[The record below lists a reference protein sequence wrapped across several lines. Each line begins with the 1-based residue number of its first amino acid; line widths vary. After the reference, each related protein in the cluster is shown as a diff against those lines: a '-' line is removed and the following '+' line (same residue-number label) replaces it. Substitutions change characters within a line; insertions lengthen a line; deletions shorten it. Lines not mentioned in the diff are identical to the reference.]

1 MKTLFISFDTDLPLH
16 TEGNIVVL
24 KHDLLNDLFYELG
37 SELTFLSKS
46 ELSTDK
52 NALIADFKNDCP
64 EEFKTFSQDLLK
76 ITTKKLLE
84 EDSKSES
91 QIRVDLPETYIEWL
105 KYHPNP
111 EYQTIG
117 RIENLLYIDIATDD
131 LTEYVTKFLNTIV
144 KKAIETDLS
153 IEKFTFVEAI
163 NEDADYIKQIMS
175 LRNNLAY
182 EPYDGSWIQCEVAA
196 AYWNGI
202 GATKDI
208 PKSLTHYLRA
218 TEHGN
223 GIAANW
229 LGWCYQTG
237 NGIEKDEVKALEY
250 YKKGSELGNIN
261 SDANLGYC
269 YHLGVGTPV
278 DYGQAVNYYQKGAEG
293 GITFAQVNLANI
305 YYDGHIGSPNYKEAF
320 KWYYQGAQGDNN
332 YAQYK
337 AGEMLINGLG
347 VTIDIPKGM
356 SLLKKSALG
365 GNVNASLLYAREI
378 CKTSDLKAIQETV
391 EILDNCE
398 NGKQFQNKNPEVF
411 YVEGEIIYKYFGK
424 DSIDDAIQKLTYA
437 QDLGYEPAGSLINQI
452 KQEEQ
457 EEEERKERRFNQKM
471 EGLMKKA
478 FYTQHEVDFLEG
490 NVGEE
495 ELIGC
500 MVSYP
505 KDWETDYIISDKF
518 GVEYNQKFHRL
529 LSAKKSIFNWFY
541 RRHLLTK
548 AEEYIKERDKA
559 TNPTYI
565 EMQAEE
571 EVKKKYFEKSPY
583 FGFENDDRY
592 DIAEGTEI
600 ICNNAFE
607 NCSYIRSISIPST
620 VKSIGQYALRGLNNI
635 SNLVVPKSVEEIG
648 VDALGES
655 LKTVT
660 ILNGN
665 IRVICTSDEDGRV
678 MVPCDENRIDNLFKG
693 CRKLE
698 RVFVPKGF
706 KDRFAS
712 MFPSVKGKLEEMPDP
727 QTSSSAKQEGRED
740 EAPVIDSSHNRNE
753 SKPNTT
759 PKSGASCMKETKSS
773 QSKKSKKGTT
783 SKEDKTKSPKKES
796 GEIVPTQK
804 TNHAS
809 SKSSGTPKS
818 DVRKKTTTTKK
829 AIETEKNDEA
839 SSDIKE
845 TQEKQ
850 SFFSKLKNFFK

>member
-1 MKTLFISFDTDLPLH
+1 MKTLFISFDTDFPLY
-16 TEGNIVVL
+16 TEGNIVVF

-64 EEFKTFSQDLLK
+64 EEFKTFSQDILK
-76 ITTKKLLE
+76 IATKKLLE

-91 QIRVDLPETYIEWL
+91 HIRVDLPETYIEWL

-117 RIENLLYIDIATDD
+117 RMENLLYIDIAIED
-131 LTEYVTKFLNTIV
+131 LTEYVAKFLNTIV

-163 NEDADYIKQIMS
+163 NEDADYIKQITS

-196 AYWNGI
+196 AFWNGI

-305 YYDGHIGSPNYKEAF
+305 YYDGHIGSPDYEEAF

-347 VTIDIPKGM
+347 VTIDIPKGL

-378 CKTSDLKAIQETV
+378 CKTSDMKAIQETV

-398 NGKQFQNKNPEVF
+398 NGKQFQNKDPEVF

-452 KQEEQ
+452 KQENQ

-471 EGLMKKA
+471 ESLMKKA

-505 KDWETDYIISDKF
+505 KDWETDYIITDKF

-541 RRHLLTK
+541 RRLLLME

-565 EMQAEE
+565 EMHAEE

-583 FGFENDDRY
+583 LGFEHDDRY

-600 ICNNAFE
+600 ICCNAFE

-620 VKSIGQYALRGLNNI
+620 VKSIGQYALRGLNI
-635 SNLVVPKSVEEIG
+635 SDLVIPESVEEIG

-678 MVPCDENRIDNLFKG
+678 MVPCDENRIDDLFNG
-693 CRKLE
+693 CRELE
-698 RVFVPKGF
+698 SVFVPKGF
-706 KDRFAS
+706 KDRLAS
-712 MFPSVKGKLEEMPDP
+712 MFPSVKDKLVEITDSK
-727 QTSSSAKQEGRED
+727 TSSSATEGESKKD
-740 EAPVIDSSHNRNE
+740 CSTTISSGARNE
-753 SKPNTT
+753 SKSNTDSKRRPSET
-759 PKSGASCMKETKSS
+759 TETKSS

-783 SKEDKTKSPKKES
+783 SKEDKTKSPQKGS

-804 TNHAS
+804 TNLAS
-809 SKSSGTPKS
+809 SESSGIPKS
-818 DVRKKTTTTKK
+818 DARKKTTTTKK
-829 AIETEKNDEA
+829 TIEMEKNDVV
-839 SSDIKE
+839 SSDIKN